1 MSTLKHIYPQLLLAN
16 TELIPPQRR
25 TLQHGTTTI
34 AHIGSVN
41 LYSNL
46 ELAQVVGELLHAFLG

>member
-1 MSTLKHIYPQLLLAN
+1 MNIT
-16 TELIPPQRR
+16 LIPPQRR

-34 AHIGSVN
+34 AHTGSVN

-46 ELAQVVGELLHAFLG
+46 ELAQVVGKLRAFLN